1 MKIAI
6 DLVCTSNNSG
16 SKTYNSKFLKYLSKL
31 KIENEIII
39 FICKGLYGSLKKDLK
54 INKKIKFEIK
64 SDKLS
69 IPLNR
74 LIWVQFILPFK
85 LKSQGV
91 NILYSP
97 LNMIPLLNKIF
108 KIKSILCLHSN
119 LPWVFFDKMPG
130 NIVRN
135 ILTKYLMQFSIYCCD
150 KLIVNSNFAKNEINL
165 KLKLQNKKIKKIY
178 LGIEKNSIGKKN
190 NYFLNK
196 FNYKQEYI
204 LSVISCV
211 RYHNIKNLI
220 IAYKNLKLKNEINH
234 KFVIVMQVL
243 DKKYFSSILEL
254 INKYDLN
261 TEVIIFKNLDHN
273 FLQNLYKFS
282 KLYLFSSYCEVFGLT
297 TLEAMA
303 NKCNVLI
310 SNQSS
315 LPEINS
321 DAADYFDPDDIKNI
335 EQKIKLNLFN
345 KKLRSKLINN
355 SIKRIKF
362 FKWEKTVSETV
373 KFIQNN

>member
-1 MKIAI
+1 
-6 DLVCTSNNSG
+6 
-16 SKTYNSKFLKYLSKL
+16 
-31 KIENEIII
+31 
-39 FICKGLYGSLKKDLK
+39 
-54 INKKIKFEIK
+54 
-64 SDKLS
+64 
-69 IPLNR
+69 
-74 LIWVQFILPFK
+74 
-85 LKSQGV
+85 
-91 NILYSP
+91 
-97 LNMIPLLNKIF
+97 
-108 KIKSILCLHSN
+108 
-119 LPWVFFDKMPG
+119 
-130 NIVRN
+130 
-135 ILTKYLMQFSIYCCD
+135 
-150 KLIVNSNFAKNEINL
+150 
-165 KLKLQNKKIKKIY
+165 
-178 LGIEKNSIGKKN
+178 
-190 NYFLNK
+190 
-196 FNYKQEYI
+196 
-204 LSVISCV
+204 
-211 RYHNIKNLI
+211 
-220 IAYKNLKLKNEINH
+220 
-234 KFVIVMQVL
+234 MQVL

-282 KLYLFSSYCEVFGLT
+282 KLYLYFSSYCEVFGLT

-355 SIKRIKF
+355 SMKRIKF

>member
-1 MKIAI
+1 
-6 DLVCTSNNSG
+6 
-16 SKTYNSKFLKYLSKL
+16 
-31 KIENEIII
+31 
-39 FICKGLYGSLKKDLK
+39 
-54 INKKIKFEIK
+54 
-64 SDKLS
+64 
-69 IPLNR
+69 
-74 LIWVQFILPFK
+74 
-85 LKSQGV
+85 
-91 NILYSP
+91 
-97 LNMIPLLNKIF
+97 
-108 KIKSILCLHSN
+108 
-119 LPWVFFDKMPG
+119 MPG
-130 NIVRN
+130 NIIRN

-150 KLIVNSNFAKNEINL
+150 KLIVNSNFAKNEINI

-178 LGIEKNSIGKKN
+178 LGIEKNSIEKKN
-190 NYFLNK
+190 NYFLNN
-196 FNYKQEYI
+196 FYYKQEYI

-355 SIKRIKF
+355 SMKRIKF